1 MFQASCHRSE
11 HAEARVEAEPWP
23 EAETWPEAEA
33 EAEEE
38 EEVDLDEFGV
48 RRKRALQ
55 DEEIRNTVSSPTLKI
70 HHRHDKNR
78 EQEEN
83 KSRMNKDYYDP
94 SKSKIPILKCIANYF
109 YVFFLRKQI
118 HMDSNISF

>member
-1 MFQASCHRSE
+1 MLQASCHRSE
-11 HAEARVEAEPWP
+11 HAEAREEAE
-23 EAETWPEAEA
+23 AWPEAEA

-38 EEVDLDEFGV
+38 IDLDEFGV

-94 SKSKIPILKCIANYF
+94 SKSKIPSASSIII

-118 HMDSNISF
+118 HMNSNISF